1 MTNRGRLLP
10 IATRLEIR
18 RLRTEERLT
27 VREVSRRIGVSF
39 ESVLKY
45 GPKNLRGSSEQTS

>member
-1 MTNRGRLLP
+1 VTNRGRLLP